1 MINTATFK
9 VYQITCDHYS
19 QMGYDSQIQ
28 LTPASVRDYFDR
40 MMEDCASENYDH
52 EWFAL
57 IATKAIEATINW
69 DFIARKHAEKA
80 IVQIGE
86 DYEE

>member
-9 VYQITCDHYS
+9 IYQFTCDHYS
-19 QMGYDSQIQ
+19 QMDYDSQVE
-28 LTPASVRDYFDR
+28 LTPESVCDYFER
-40 MMEDCASENYDH
+40 MMEECASEDYDV

-57 IATKAIEATINW
+57 IATKAIKKTIDW

-80 IVQIGE
+80 IIKMKGW
-86 DYEE
+86 EEL